1 MASLV
6 EGVQN
11 YASEPVTL
19 FDFTN
24 MVQWNSYS
32 NPDNLDTFGTVW
44 TAGWAADAKASFAW
58 GLTKDINTT
67 TGETEHLV
75 WNPYADAYGYG
86 YAYLNV
92 QGQNA

>member
-24 MVQWNSYS
+24 MVQWNFDSP
-32 NPDNLDTFGTVW
+32 NPDYNTFGTVW
-44 TAGWAADAKASFAW
+44 TAGWTADAKASFAW
-58 GLTKDINTT
+58 GLAKDINTT
-67 TGETEHLV
+67 TG
-75 WNPYADAYGYG
+75 
-86 YAYLNV
+86 
-92 QGQNA
+92 